1 MNFLKK
7 NNSLS
12 CPEASGL
19 GKKQKI
25 NNSLLSKNKLLTL
38 LLLVI
43 FFQTQ
48 AQHSI
53 IPAPVSY
60 QTANTVFVFDNQVAL
75 NIQSDNLEVNR
86 YTELFQEFLKKAG
99 YNVAIQRNDK
109 QNKTKKEVVV
119 LLNKNPL
126 PELGNEGYSLE
137 VNENTIELS
146 ANKASGIFNGFQTL
160 QQLFPVDLQTDD
172 DKSAN
177 AIKIMGCKIKDYPR
191 FGWRGLML
199 DVSRHFFSVD
209 EVKAYIDL
217 MAQYKFNVLHWHLTD
232 DEGWRIE
239 IKSLP
244 KLTEIG
250 AWRVERHGRF
260 GETRPYPQPEEKA
273 TYGGFYTQEQIKDV
287 ISYAANRNITIVPEV
302 DMPGHSMAAL
312 AAYPELSTKKEPK
325 FVNPGSKFADWYDG
339 GKFKMLIENTLNPA
353 DEKVYDFIDKV
364 FTEIAELF
372 PGQYIHM
379 GGDEAYHG
387 YWEEDPT
394 VQKFMK
400 KNKIKDSHELQSYFV
415 KRVEKII
422 SSKGKKMI
430 GWDEILEGGLA
441 DDAAVMSWRGMKG
454 GIEAAKMKHEVVMTP
469 TTYAYLDYTQGDHSV
484 ENPVY
489 ADLSL
494 EKTYS
499 FEPLPDEVDP
509 KYILGGQGNLW
520 TEMIPNLQFAY
531 YMTYPRA
538 FAISETLWSP
548 KEKKDWNN
556 FIERTES
563 HISRFESNNINISKA
578 VFDPII
584 KVFKDEDKLMCE
596 MKNSIPNTEIYYT
609 IDNTYPVQFGVK
621 YSGAFEIPDGN
632 LSLRTQTFRNGKP
645 IGRELLIDRNTLVKR
660 VE

>member
-7 NNSLS
+7 PNSLS
-12 CPEASGL
+12 LPEASGL
-19 GKKQKI
+19 GNYFNI
-25 NNSLLSKNKLLTL
+25 NEFLLRKNRLMTILI
-38 LLLVI
+38 LVI

-53 IPAPVSY
+53 IPEPVSY
-60 QTANTVFVFDNQVAL
+60 QTTNTVFVFDNQVAL
-75 NIQSDNLEVNR
+75 NIQSDNIEVKR
-86 YTELFQEFLKKAG
+86 YTELFQVFLKKAG
-99 YNVAIQRNDK
+99 YNVAIRHNEKRNK
-109 QNKTKKEVVV
+109 NNKDIIV

-160 QQLFPVDLQTDD
+160 QQLFPVNSQITD
-172 DKSAN
+172 DKSTT

-199 DVSRHFFSVD
+199 DVSRHFFSVE

-217 MAQYKFNVLHWHLTD
+217 MAQYKFNVFHWHLTD

-260 GETRPYPQPEEKA
+260 GETRPYPKPDEKA
-273 TYGGFYTQEQIKDV
+273 TYGGFYTQEQIKEV
-287 ISYAANRNITIVPEV
+287 INYAANRNITIVPEV
-302 DMPGHSMAAL
+302 DIPGHSMAAL
-312 AAYPELSTKKEPK
+312 AAYPELSTKKEDK
-325 FVNPGSKFADWYDG
+325 FVNPGSKFADWYGD

-379 GGDEAYHG
+379 GGDECYHG
-387 YWEEDPT
+387 YWDSDPS

-400 KNKIKDSHELQSYFV
+400 KNKLKDSHELQSYFV

-454 GIEAAKMKHEVVMTP
+454 GIEAAKMGHEVVMTP
-469 TTYAYLDYTQGDHSV
+469 TTFAYLDYTQGDHSV
-484 ENPVY
+484 ENRIY

-494 EKTYS
+494 EKSYS
-499 FEPLPDEVDP
+499 FEPVPEDVDP

-520 TEMIPNLQFAY
+520 TEVIPNLQFAY

-548 KEKKDWNN
+548 KEKKDWNS
-556 FIERTES
+556 FLERTEN
-563 HISRFESNNINISKA
+563 HFSRFESNNINIFK
-578 VFDPII
+578 II
-584 KVFKDEDKLMCE
+584 
-596 MKNSIPNTEIYYT
+596 I
-609 IDNTYPVQFGVK
+609 
-621 YSGAFEIPDGN
+621 
-632 LSLRTQTFRNGKP
+632 SLK
-645 IGRELLIDRNTLVKR
+645 I
-660 VE
+660 